1 MAGIYIHI
9 PYCKQKCIY
18 CDFYFRTNQSD
29 KLMLLKCI
37 NQEIKIRKDYL
48 FGEQVS
54 SIYFGG
60 GTPSIISVKE
70 INSIIKT
77 IYYNF
82 EVCENIEITLECN
95 PDDLNLKYLNDLV
108 TSKVNRLS
116 IGVQSFNNNDLRLL
130 KRAHESEKA
139 IQSIKMAQDLGFS
152 NITIDL
158 IYGIPN
164 QGEKKWA
171 TNLEYIKELNI
182 PHFSSYSL
190 TVESNTELF
199 HLIKNKKIITEND
212 DVVVNQ
218 FNHLTSF
225 AEKNNFIHY
234 EISNF
239 GKEGFFSN
247 HNSSYWKNKKYLGI
261 GPSAHSFNHKTR
273 HFNISSN
280 KKYIEGILNNNPYF
294 KIEHLTEK
302 QQYNEYILTSLR
314 TIWGAD
320 NSYIKNRFDLKTYKY
335 FDRQVKKWEKQE
347 KIIKKHNS
355 YILTSKGKLYADAI
369 ASDLF
374 IV

>member
-314 TIWGAD
+314 TMWGAD

-335 FDRQVKKWEKQE
+335 FDVQVKKWEKQE

>member
-1 MAGIYIHI
+1 V
-9 PYCKQKCIY
+9 
-18 CDFYFRTNQSD
+18 
-29 KLMLLKCI
+29 
-37 NQEIKIRKDYL
+37 E
-48 FGEQVS
+48 
-54 SIYFGG
+54 
-60 GTPSIISVKE
+60 E
-70 INSIIKT
+70 INSIIKN
-77 IYYNF
+77 IYYYY

-116 IGVQSFNNNDLRLL
+116 IGVQSFNNNDLKLL
-130 KRAHESEKA
+130 KRAHDSEKA
-139 IQSIKMAQDLGFS
+139 IKSIKMAQDLGFN

-164 QGEKKWA
+164 QGEKRWA
-171 TNLEYIKELNI
+171 VNLEHIKELNI

-190 TVESNTELF
+190 TVESNTNLY
-199 HLIKNKKIITEND
+199 HQVKNKKIVAESD
-212 DVVVNQ
+212 DVIANQ

-225 AEKNNFIHY
+225 AEKNNYMHY

-239 GKEGFFSN
+239 GKEGFFSK

-273 HFNISSN
+273 YCNISSN
-280 KKYIEGILNNNPYF
+280 KKYIEGIINKSPYF
-294 KIEHLTEK
+294 EIEHLTET

-314 TIWGAD
+314 TMWGAD
-320 NSYIKNRFDLKTYKY
+320 NLYIKNRFDLKTYKY
-335 FDRQVKKWEKQE
+335 FDLQVKKWEKQG
-347 KIIKKHNS
+347 KIIKRENS

-369 ASDLF
+369 AADLF

>member
-130 KRAHESEKA
+130 KRAHDSEKA

-171 TNLEYIKELNI
+171 TNLEYMKELNI

-199 HLIKNKKIITEND
+199 HLVKNKKIITEND

-280 KKYIEGILNNNPYF
+280 KKYIEGILNNNPCF

-314 TIWGAD
+314 TMWGAD

-335 FDRQVKKWEKQE
+335 FDVQVKKWEKQE

>member
-48 FGEQVS
+48 LGEQIN
-54 SIYFGG
+54 SIYLGG
-60 GTPSIISVKE
+60 GTPSIISVEE

-77 IYYNF
+77 IYNNF
-82 EVCENIEITLECN
+82 EVCENIEITVECN
-95 PDDLNLKYLNDLV
+95 PDNLNLKYLNNLV
-108 TSKVNRLS
+108 NSQVNRLS

-130 KRAHESEKA
+130 KRAHDSEKA
-139 IQSIKMAQDLGFS
+139 INSIKMAQDLGFS

-171 TNLEYIKELNI
+171 INLKYIKELNI
-182 PHFSSYSL
+182 PHFSAYSL
-190 TVESNTELF
+190 TVESNTKLY
-199 HLIKNKKIITEND
+199 HLVKNKKIVTEND
-212 DVVVNQ
+212 DVIANQ
-218 FNHLTSF
+218 FHHLTSF

-247 HNSSYWKNKKYLGI
+247 HNTSYWKNKKYLGI

-273 HFNISSN
+273 QCNISSN
-280 KKYIEGILNNNPYF
+280 KKYIDGIINNNTYF
-294 KIEHLTEK
+294 EIEHLTEN

-314 TIWGAD
+314 TMWGAD
-320 NSYIKNRFDLKTYKY
+320 KFFIKNKFDLKTYKY
-335 FDRQVKKWEKQE
+335 FDLQVKKWEKQE
-347 KIIKKHNS
+347 KVIKKGS
-355 YILTSKGKLYADAI
+355 RYILTSKGKLYADAI
-369 ASDLF
+369 AADLF

>member
-280 KKYIEGILNNNPYF
+280 KKYIEGILNKNPYF
-294 KIEHLTEK
+294 KIEHLTKK

-335 FDRQVKKWEKQE
+335 FDVQVKKWEKQE

>member
-335 FDRQVKKWEKQE
+335 FDVQVKKWEKQE